1 MTGYAYLVKGN
12 ELMNTKKAEV
22 SATWDISLNCD
33 CPKCGE
39 FVDLLRA
46 DNFWDGHERLQPIE
60 NGTERSNNLEV
71 MCPECSHEFEVC
83 CEY

>member
-1 MTGYAYLVKGN
+1 MMV
-12 ELMNTKKAEV
+12 KKAEV
-22 SATWDISLNCD
+22 TATWDISLNCD

-46 DNFWDGHERLQPIE
+46 QDFWCDHERLQAVE
-60 NGTERSNNLEV
+60 HGTEQANNLEV
-71 MCPECSHEFEVC
+71 ICPECGHEFEVC